1 MTPAPRRRGAA
12 LTLQVSLSLVSALIC
27 VALAEVM
34 LRLVSPQP
42 PSWLAI

>member
-1 MTPAPRRRGAA
+1 M
-12 LTLQVSLSLVSALIC
+12 VSALIC